1 MGLALLEKHFGQMGA
16 RIKFGDVLDKWPFN
30 RRAGIDIRSD
40 HKGEF
45 FDIRVAPN
53 DPVQYEVVDLNRDLR
68 HLLLLGR
75 RETVKEKFLCGHDE
89 RHWFVCAVP
98 GNGISNV
105 IRAMEALQPREVK
118 WQVHRDVKRV
128 KDRLARHNEAFTRQG
143 EWFFVPAPN
152 IPTVPRFVLRNEPIS
167 RGNGSKSHICEE
179 VFRFAGEPVMVSQRY
194 PQGLTLE
201 QHASLIKGDR
211 QAQKLVW
218 RRMQRGAAVFARGRV
233 RHPDHKTVILDGWHR
248 VYMNTE
254 NLAPGARS
262 VVFLD

>member
-1 MGLALLEKHFGQMGA
+1 MGLALLEKHFGQIGA
-16 RIKFGDVLDKWPFN
+16 RVKLGEAIDQWPF
-30 RRAGIDIRSD
+30 RRPAGIDIGRD
-40 HKGEF
+40 QRGEF
-45 FDIRVAPN
+45 FDIRLATNEPA
-53 DPVQYEVVDLNRDLR
+53 QYEVVDLKPDLR

-75 RETVKEKFLCGHDE
+75 QNEQKHKFLCGHDE

-118 WQVHRDVKRV
+118 WQVHRRVKRA

-167 RGNGSKSHICEE
+167 RGNGSKSHMCEK
-179 VFRFAGEPVMVSQRY
+179 VFRFAGEPVMVSQRH
-194 PQGLTLE
+194 PQGLTLD
-201 QHASLIKGDR
+201 QHASLIKADR
-211 QAQKLVW
+211 QAQRLSWK
-218 RRMQRGAAVFARGRV
+218 RMQRGAAVFARGKV
-233 RHPDHKTVILDGWHR
+233 RHPDHKTVVLDGWHR